1 VPVTPFIAV
10 VGVVSAMLVAAC
22 EPTTCEAGPAEVADV
37 VDGDTLILASGE
49 RVRLILVDAPEVDD
63 CFGPSATRLLRD
75 LVAGAT
81 VELDGDEVC
90 RDRFDRR
97 LAYVAVDGRDVGR
110 LLVERGH
117 ACVLH
122 VPPTGDERLAD
133 YRAAE
138 AAARAAGRGLWGSC
152 ATRCP

>member
-1 VPVTPFIAV
+1 VTPIIAV
-10 VGVVSAMLVAAC
+10 VAVVSAVLVAAC
-22 EPTTCEAGPAEVADV
+22 ELPACEAGPAEVADV
-37 VDGDTLILASGE
+37 VDGDTLILADGD
-49 RVRLILVDAPEVDD
+49 RVRLILVDAPEADD
-63 CFGPSATRLLRD
+63 CFGPSATRFLRD
-75 LVAGAT
+75 LVAGTT

-97 LAYVAVDGRDVGR
+97 LAYVSVDRRDVGR

-138 AAARAAGRGLWGSC
+138 AAARTAGRGLWGSC
-152 ATRCP
+152 AARCP